1 MRLKTNFC
9 HKKNFNL
16 LYQKVGEIGVKPL
29 KKVYYF
35 VIFSNLLI
43 ACAAMAQ
50 CLLTY
55 IVLRLPSD
63 WYVVGIE
70 GGATLLLYNFSLFL
84 SKPKRPQDS
93 PFLRTRWVFEHEHLF
108 WFNNF
113 IAFGLLV
120 FCLVHVHLYTV
131 LFLGLVGLVSVGY
144 SLPIFSFGGRP
155 GGLRQVPGLKLFH
168 IALVWSL
175 SSVGLPVVEAWAVG
189 VPIDWHVAN
198 ALGLLKILFLLICT
212 LPFDIR
218 DMKQDSYYHLKT
230 IPHLI
235 GERKAKLLCY
245 ILIAIHISLLW
256 IVPFDRVA
264 KEGIILTDIL
274 IGVAL
279 YFILFKKNV
288 GYHQVYLLD
297 IALLVQYFC
306 VLLFV

>member
-1 MRLKTNFC
+1 MN
-9 HKKNFNL
+9 
-16 LYQKVGEIGVKPL
+16 PL
-29 KKVYYF
+29 KKIYHF
-35 VIFSNLLI
+35 IIFSNILI
-43 ACAAMAQ
+43 ASAAMAQ

-55 IVLRLPSD
+55 IVLGLPSS

-70 GGATLLLYNFSLFL
+70 GAATLLLYNFSLFL
-84 SKPKRPQDS
+84 SKPKNPKDS
-93 PFLRTRWVFEHEHLF
+93 PYLRTRWVFGHERIF
-108 WFNNF
+108 WLNNL
-113 IAFGLLV
+113 IASALLLY
-120 FCLVHVHLYTV
+120 CLGHVHFYTW
-131 LFLGLVGLVSVGY
+131 LFLGVVGIVSVGY
-144 SLPIFSFGGRP
+144 SLPIFRFSGKP

-168 IALVWSL
+168 IAVVWSL
-175 SSVGLPVVEAWAVG
+175 SSVGLPVVEAWAEAIPV
-189 VPIDWHVAN
+189 DWTQAN

-245 ILIAIHISLLW
+245 ILIGIHICLLAV
-256 IVPFDRVA
+256 VPFEVSA

-274 IGVAL
+274 IGIAL
-279 YFILFKKNV
+279 YFVLFKKNV

-297 IALLVQYFC
+297 VALLVQYFC